1 MSTVVLNEIRRGAY
15 LDSVA
20 LMRLS
25 RTIAGLP
32 GVIEA
37 ALMIGSPSNKK
48 IMGDAGILTA
58 EGSAAQGNDLVIA
71 IKGENDEAAQAA
83 LKEARSQ
90 LDAPK
95 AAAQE
100 TAGWTART
108 LRAAAKSLPEANL
121 ALISVPG
128 DFAVAEARNAIAN
141 GLHAMIFSDNVAVE
155 HERALK
161 EEAAARGLLV
171 MGPDCGT
178 AILNGVPL
186 AFANV
191 IAKGDIGLVAASG
204 TGLQEVS
211 TLIGRY
217 GKGITQAIGVG
228 GRDLKE
234 AVGGIM
240 TLMAI
245 DALDRDPETH
255 QIVLISKPPSGK
267 VAEAIVARI
276 GKSKK
281 QFTLCFVGLDKLALP
296 KNATLTSTL
305 TEAAEKVLGKPISDG
320 DAAAPDSV
328 PGSNRRRLQ
337 GLYSGG
343 TLCAEA
349 QVILRRK
356 GFDVVSNAPIPG
368 VPEISGTGDMQNSIL
383 DLGAD
388 EYTVGRPH
396 PMIDPTARNEL
407 LKQALAS
414 ADTAVILLDVVI
426 GYGAHADPAGS
437 LAEVL
442 SGRPKNGPVVIASV
456 TGTEADPQIY
466 SSQVRRLREAGV
478 IVAASNARAVERAA
492 AILAAS
498 GGVSEQRQRQ
508 AY

>member
-71 IKGENDEAAQAA
+71 IKGEDDAAAQAA

-108 LRAAAKSLPEANL
+108 LRSAAKSLPEANL

-128 DFAVAEARNAIAN
+128 DFAVAEVRNAIAS
-141 GLHAMIFSDNVAVE
+141 GLHAMIFSDNVAVV

-191 IAKGDIGLVAASG
+191 VAKGDIGLVAASG

-281 QFTLCFVGLDKLALP
+281 QFTLCFVGLDK
-296 KNATLTSTL
+296 
-305 TEAAEKVLGKPISDG
+305 
-320 DAAAPDSV
+320 
-328 PGSNRRRLQ
+328 
-337 GLYSGG
+337 
-343 TLCAEA
+343 
-349 QVILRRK
+349 
-356 GFDVVSNAPIPG
+356 
-368 VPEISGTGDMQNSIL
+368 
-383 DLGAD
+383 
-388 EYTVGRPH
+388 
-396 PMIDPTARNEL
+396 
-407 LKQALAS
+407 
-414 ADTAVILLDVVI
+414 
-426 GYGAHADPAGS
+426 
-437 LAEVL
+437 
-442 SGRPKNGPVVIASV
+442 
-456 TGTEADPQIY
+456 
-466 SSQVRRLREAGV
+466 
-478 IVAASNARAVERAA
+478 
-492 AILAAS
+492 
-498 GGVSEQRQRQ
+498 
-508 AY
+508 

>member
-1 MSTVVLNEIRRGAY
+1 MSGVVLNEIRRGAY

-25 RTIAGLP
+25 RTVAGLP
-32 GVIEA
+32 GVLEA
-37 ALMIGSPSNKK
+37 ALMIGTPSNKK
-48 IMGDAGILTA
+48 IMQDAGILTA
-58 EGSAAQGNDLVIA
+58 EGNGAQGNDLVIA
-71 IKGENDEAAQAA
+71 IKAKDDAAAREALEQA
-83 LKEARSQ
+83 KIQ

-100 TAGWTART
+100 TADRT
-108 LRAAAKSLPEANL
+108 VRTVRAAVKSLPDANL

-128 DFAVAEARNAIAN
+128 EFAVAEARNAIAN
-141 GLHAMIFSDNVAVE
+141 GLHVMIFSDNVAIE

-161 EEAAARGLLV
+161 EEAKARGLLV

-191 IAKGDIGLVAASG
+191 IAKGDIGIIAASG

-211 TLIGRY
+211 TLIGRH
-217 GKGITQAIGVG
+217 GKGITHGIGVG

-234 AVGGIM
+234 AIGGIT

-245 DALDRDPETH
+245 DALDRDPETQH
-255 QIVLISKPPSGK
+255 IVLISKPPAAK
-267 VAEAIVARI
+267 VVDAIIARI

-281 QFTLCFVGLDKLALP
+281 QFTLCFIGLDRLSLP
-296 KNATLTSTL
+296 KNAVLASTL
-305 TEAAEKVLGKPISDG
+305 TEAAEKALDKLIVPAGAKAPAV
-320 DAAAPDSV
+320 DAK
-328 PGSNRRRLQ
+328 RQKLR

-356 GFDVVSNAPIPG
+356 GIDVASNAPIPG
-368 VPEISGTGDMQNSIL
+368 VPEISGDAQNAIL

-396 PMIDPTARNEL
+396 PMIDPSLRNDL

-414 ADTAVILLDVVI
+414 PDTAVILLDVVI
-426 GYGAHADPAGS
+426 GYGAHDDPAGS
-437 LAEVL
+437 IAEIL
-442 SGRPKNGPVVIASV
+442 SGSPENGPLVIASV
-456 TGTEADPQIY
+456 TGTEADPQNY
-466 SSQVRRLREAGV
+466 SAQVRRLREAGV
-478 IVAASNARAVERAA
+478 IVESTNARAVELAA
-492 AILAAS
+492 AALSAS
-498 GGVSEQRQRQ
+498 EGASEPRRRQ
-508 AY
+508 AN

>member
-1 MSTVVLNEIRRGAY
+1 MSGVVLNEIRRGAY

-25 RTIAGLP
+25 RTVAGLP
-32 GVIEA
+32 GVLEA
-37 ALMIGSPSNKK
+37 ALMIGTPSNKK
-48 IMGDAGILTA
+48 IMQDAGILTA
-58 EGSAAQGNDLVIA
+58 EGNGAQGNDLVIA
-71 IKGENDEAAQAA
+71 IKAKDGAAAREALEQA
-83 LKEARSQ
+83 KIQ

-95 AAAQE
+95 AVSQE
-100 TAGWTART
+100 TADRT
-108 LRAAAKSLPEANL
+108 VRTVRAAAKSLPDANL

-128 DFAVAEARNAIAN
+128 EFAVAEARNAIAN
-141 GLHAMIFSDNVAVE
+141 GLHVMIFSDNVAIE

-161 EEAAARGLLV
+161 EEAKARGLLV

-191 IAKGDIGLVAASG
+191 IAKGDIGIIAASG

-211 TLIGRY
+211 TLIDRY
-217 GKGITQAIGVG
+217 GKGITHGIGVG

-234 AVGGIM
+234 AIGGIT

-245 DALDRDPETH
+245 DALDRDPETKH
-255 QIVLISKPPSGK
+255 IVLISKPPAAK
-267 VAEAIVARI
+267 VVDAIVARI

-281 QFTLCFVGLDKLALP
+281 QFTLCFIGLDRLSLP
-296 KNATLTSTL
+296 KNAVLASTL
-305 TEAAEKVLGKPISDG
+305 TEAAEKALDKLIVPAGAKAPAVDGK
-320 DAAAPDSV
+320 
-328 PGSNRRRLQ
+328 RQKLR

-356 GFDVVSNAPIPG
+356 GIEVASNAPIPG
-368 VPEISGTGDMQNSIL
+368 VPEISGDAQNAIL

-396 PMIDPTARNEL
+396 PMIDPSLRNDL

-414 ADTAVILLDVVI
+414 SDTAVILLDVVI
-426 GYGAHADPAGS
+426 GYGAHDDPAGS
-437 LAEVL
+437 IAEIL
-442 SGRPKNGPVVIASV
+442 SGSPENGPLVIASV
-456 TGTEADPQIY
+456 TGTEADPQNY
-466 SSQVRRLREAGV
+466 SAQVRRLRDAGV
-478 IVAASNARAVERAA
+478 IVESTNARAVELAATALAA
-492 AILAAS
+492 ADGAS
-498 GGVSEQRQRQ
+498 EPRRRQ
-508 AY
+508 AN

>member
-1 MSTVVLNEIRRGAY
+1 MSVVLNEIRRGAY

-25 RTIAGLP
+25 RTVAGLP
-32 GVIEA
+32 GVVEA
-37 ALMIGSPSNKK
+37 ALMIGTPSNKK
-48 IMGDAGILTA
+48 IMQDAGILKP
-58 EGSAAQGNDLVIA
+58 EGEAAQGNDLVIA
-71 IKGENDEAAQAA
+71 VKATDEAAARAA
-83 LKEARSQ
+83 LDEAKKQ

-100 TAGWTART
+100 SGEQKIHT
-108 LRAAAKSLPEANL
+108 LHAAAKARPDANL

-128 DFAVAEARNAIAN
+128 PFAAAEARNAIAN
-141 GLHAMIFSDNVAVE
+141 GLHVMIFSDNVAIE

-161 EEAAARGLLV
+161 EEAKARGLLV

-191 IAKGDIGLVAASG
+191 IPKGDIGIIAASG

-217 GKGITQAIGVG
+217 GKGITHGIGVG

-234 AVGGIM
+234 AVGGITTM
-240 TLMAI
+240 MAI
-245 DALDRDPETH
+245 DALDRDPETKH
-255 QIVLISKPPSGK
+255 IVLISKPPAAK
-267 VAEAIVARI
+267 VAEVIVARI

-281 QFTLCFVGLDKLALP
+281 QFTLCFIGLDRLTLP
-296 KNATLTSTL
+296 KNAVLASTL
-305 TEAAEKVLGKPISDG
+305 TEAAEKALDKLIVPAGAQLPPLGG
-320 DAAAPDSV
+320 D
-328 PGSNRRRLQ
+328 RYRLH

-356 GFDVVSNAPIPG
+356 GIEVTSNAPIPG
-368 VPEISGTGDMQNSIL
+368 VPEVSSNAQNVIL

-396 PMIDPTARNEL
+396 PMIDPSLRNEM
-407 LKQALAS
+407 LKQALA
-414 ADTAVILLDVVI
+414 APDVAVILLDVVT
-426 GYGAHADPAGS
+426 GYGAHEDPAGS
-437 LAEVL
+437 VAEIL
-442 SGRPKNGPVVIASV
+442 SGSGENGPVVIASV
-456 TGTEADPQIY
+456 TGTEADPQNY
-466 SSQVRRLREAGV
+466 SAQVRRLRVAGAV
-478 IVAASNARAVERAA
+478 VESTNARAAE
-492 AILAAS
+492 LAAS
-498 GGVSEQRQRQ
+498 LLSASAGAERRRQ
-508 AY
+508 AN

>member
-1 MSTVVLNEIRRGAY
+1 MSGVVLNEIRRGAY

-25 RTIAGLP
+25 RTVAALP
-32 GVIEA
+32 GVLEA
-37 ALMIGSPSNKK
+37 ALMIGTPSNKK
-48 IMGDAGILTA
+48 IMQDAGILTA
-58 EGSAAQGNDLVIA
+58 EGNGAQGNDLIIA
-71 IKGENDEAAQAA
+71 IKGKDEAAAREALDQA
-83 LKEARSQ
+83 KVQ

-95 AAAQE
+95 TVSQE
-100 TAGWTART
+100 SADRT
-108 LRAAAKSLPEANL
+108 VRTVRAAVKSLPDANL

-128 DFAVAEARNAIAN
+128 EFAVAEARNAIAN
-141 GLHAMIFSDNVAVE
+141 GLHVMIFSDNVAIE

-161 EEAAARGLLV
+161 EEAKARGLLV

-191 IAKGDIGLVAASG
+191 IAKGDIGIIAASG

-217 GKGITQAIGVG
+217 GKGITHGIGVG

-234 AVGGIM
+234 AIGGIT

-245 DALDRDPETH
+245 DALDRDPETKH
-255 QIVLISKPPSGK
+255 IVLISKPPAAK
-267 VAEAIVARI
+267 VVDAIVARI
-276 GKSKK
+276 EKSKK
-281 QFTLCFVGLDKLALP
+281 QFTVCFIGLDRLSSLP
-296 KNATLTSTL
+296 KNAVLASTL
-305 TEAAEKVLGKPISDG
+305 TEAAENALGKLIVPAG
-320 DAAAPDSV
+320 AKAPSI
-328 PGSNRRRLQ
+328 GGKRQKLR

-356 GFDVVSNAPIPG
+356 GIDVASNAPIPG
-368 VPEISGTGDMQNSIL
+368 VPEVSGDTQNVIL

-396 PMIDPTARNEL
+396 PMIDPSLRNDL

-414 ADTAVILLDVVI
+414 TDTAVILLDVVI
-426 GYGAHADPAGS
+426 GYGAHEDPAGS
-437 LAEVL
+437 IAEIL
-442 SGRPKNGPVVIASV
+442 SGSPENGPLVIASV
-456 TGTEADPQIY
+456 TGTEADPQNY
-466 SSQVRRLREAGV
+466 SAQVRRLRDAGV
-478 IVAASNARAVERAA
+478 IVEATNARAVELAA
-492 AILAAS
+492 AALSAS
-498 GGVSEQRQRQ
+498 EGASEPRRRQ
-508 AY
+508 AN

>member
-1 MSTVVLNEIRRGAY
+1 
-15 LDSVA
+15 
-20 LMRLS
+20 
-25 RTIAGLP
+25 
-32 GVIEA
+32 
-37 ALMIGSPSNKK
+37 
-48 IMGDAGILTA
+48 
-58 EGSAAQGNDLVIA
+58 
-71 IKGENDEAAQAA
+71 
-83 LKEARSQ
+83 
-90 LDAPK
+90 
-95 AAAQE
+95 
-100 TAGWTART
+100 
-108 LRAAAKSLPEANL
+108 
-121 ALISVPG
+121 
-128 DFAVAEARNAIAN
+128 
-141 GLHAMIFSDNVAVE
+141 MIFSDNVAVE

-191 IAKGDIGLVAASG
+191 VAKGDIGLVAASG

-245 DALDRDPETH
+245 DALDRDLETQ

-281 QFTLCFVGLDKLALP
+281 QFTLCFVGLDKLPLP

-305 TEAAEKVLGKPISDG
+305 TEAAEKVLGTPISDG

-356 GFDVVSNAPIPG
+356 GFDVGSNAPIPG
-368 VPEISGTGDMQNSIL
+368 VPEISGAGEMQNSIL

-414 ADTAVILLDVVI
+414 TDTAVILLDDVI

-456 TGTEADPQIY
+456 TGTEADPQVS

-508 AY
+508 AN

>member
-1 MSTVVLNEIRRGAY
+1 MSGVVLNEIRRGVY

-25 RTIAGLP
+25 RTVAGLP
-32 GVIEA
+32 GVLEA
-37 ALMIGSPSNKK
+37 ALMIGTPSNKK
-48 IMGDAGILTA
+48 IMQDAGILTP
-58 EGSAAQGNDLVIA
+58 EGEAAQGSDLVLA
-71 IKGENDEAAQAA
+71 IKGADEAAARAA
-83 LKEARSQ
+83 LDQAKAQ

-100 TAGWTART
+100 TADRKVRT
-108 LRAAAKSLPEANL
+108 LRAAANALPA
-121 ALISVPG
+121 A
-128 DFAVAEARNAIAN
+128 AEARNALAN
-141 GLHAMIFSDNVAVE
+141 GLHVMIFSDNVAIE

-191 IAKGDIGLVAASG
+191 VRKGDIGIIAASG

-211 TLIGRY
+211 TLIDRH
-217 GKGITQAIGVG
+217 GKGITHGIGVG

-234 AVGGIM
+234 SVGGIT

-245 DALDRDPETH
+245 DALDRDPETQH
-255 QIVLISKPPSGK
+255 IVLISKPPAAK

-281 QFTLCFVGLDKLALP
+281 QFTLCFIGLDRLSLPQNAVLA
-296 KNATLTSTL
+296 STL
-305 TEAAEKVLGKPISDG
+305 TEAAEKALGRLI
-320 DAAAPDSV
+320 V
-328 PGSNRRRLQ
+328 PAGAKVPMLNGQRRKLR

-356 GFDVVSNAPIPG
+356 GIDVASNAPIPG
-368 VPEISGTGDMQNSIL
+368 VPEISGEAQNSIL

-396 PMIDPTARNEL
+396 PMIDPSLRNEL
-407 LKQALAS
+407 LKQALVAS
-414 ADTAVILLDVVI
+414 DTAVILLDVVI
-426 GYGAHADPAGS
+426 GYGAHDDPAGS
-437 LAEVL
+437 VAEIL
-442 SGRPKNGPVVIASV
+442 SGSAENGPVVIASV
-456 TGTEADPQIY
+456 TGTEADPQNY
-466 SSQVRRLREAGV
+466 SAQVRRLREAGV
-478 IVAASNARAVERAA
+478 IVESTNAKAVELAA
-492 AILAAS
+492 AALASSQGAS
-498 GGVSEQRQRQ
+498 GQRR
-508 AY
+508 ASAS

>member
-1 MSTVVLNEIRRGAY
+1 MSGVVLNEIRRGAY

-25 RTIAGLP
+25 RTVAGLP
-32 GVIEA
+32 GVLEA
-37 ALMIGSPSNKK
+37 ALMIGTPSNKK
-48 IMGDAGILTA
+48 IMQDAGILTA
-58 EGSAAQGNDLVIA
+58 EGNGAQGNDLVIA
-71 IKGENDEAAQAA
+71 IKAKDDVAARAA
-83 LKEARSQ
+83 LEEAKVQ

-100 TAGWTART
+100 TADRT
-108 LRAAAKSLPEANL
+108 VRTVRAAVKSLPDANL

-128 DFAVAEARNAIAN
+128 EFAVAEARNAIAN
-141 GLHAMIFSDNVAVE
+141 GLHVMIFSDNVAIE

-161 EEAAARGLLV
+161 EEAKARGLLV

-191 IAKGDIGLVAASG
+191 IAKGDIGIIAASG

-211 TLIGRY
+211 TLIGRH
-217 GKGITQAIGVG
+217 GKGITHGIGVG

-234 AVGGIM
+234 AIGGIT

-245 DALDRDPETH
+245 DALDRDPETKH
-255 QIVLISKPPSGK
+255 IVLISKPPAAK
-267 VAEAIVARI
+267 VVDAILARI

-281 QFTLCFVGLDKLALP
+281 QFTLCFIGLDRLSLP
-296 KNATLTSTL
+296 KNAVLASTL
-305 TEAAEKVLGKPISDG
+305 TEAAEKALDKLIVPAGAKIPAIGGK
-320 DAAAPDSV
+320 
-328 PGSNRRRLQ
+328 RQKLR

-356 GFDVVSNAPIPG
+356 GIDVASNAPIPG
-368 VPEISGTGDMQNSIL
+368 VPEISGDVQNAIL

-396 PMIDPTARNEL
+396 PMIDSSLRNDL

-414 ADTAVILLDVVI
+414 PDTAVILLDVVI
-426 GYGAHADPAGS
+426 GYGAHEDPAGS
-437 LAEVL
+437 IAEIL
-442 SGRPKNGPVVIASV
+442 SGSPENGPLVIASV
-456 TGTEADPQIY
+456 TGTEADPQNY
-466 SSQVRRLREAGV
+466 SAQVRRLRDAGV
-478 IVAASNARAVERAA
+478 IVESTNARAVE
-492 AILAAS
+492 LAATALRAS
-498 GGVSEQRQRQ
+498 DGASEPRLRQ
-508 AY
+508 AN

>member
-1 MSTVVLNEIRRGAY
+1 MSGVVLNEIRRGVY

-25 RTIAGLP
+25 RTVAGLP
-32 GVIEA
+32 GVLEA
-37 ALMIGSPSNKK
+37 ALMIGTPSNKK
-48 IMGDAGILTA
+48 IMQDAGILTP
-58 EGSAAQGNDLVIA
+58 EGEAAQGSDLVLA
-71 IKGENDEAAQAA
+71 IKGADEAAARAA
-83 LKEARSQ
+83 LDQAKAQ

-100 TAGWTART
+100 TADRKVRT
-108 LRAAAKSLPEANL
+108 LRAAANALPDANL
-121 ALISVPG
+121 AIISVPG
-128 DFAVAEARNAIAN
+128 EFAAAEARNALAN
-141 GLHAMIFSDNVAVE
+141 GLHVMIFSDNVAIE

-191 IAKGDIGLVAASG
+191 VRKGDIGIIAASG

-211 TLIGRY
+211 TLIDRH
-217 GKGITQAIGVG
+217 GKGITHGIGVG

-234 AVGGIM
+234 SVGGIT

-245 DALDRDPETH
+245 DALDRDPETQH
-255 QIVLISKPPSGK
+255 IVLISKPPAAK

-281 QFTLCFVGLDKLALP
+281 QFTLCFIGLDRLSLPQNAVLA
-296 KNATLTSTL
+296 STL
-305 TEAAEKVLGKPISDG
+305 TEAAEKALGRLI
-320 DAAAPDSV
+320 V
-328 PGSNRRRLQ
+328 PAGAKVPMLNGQRRKLR

-356 GFDVVSNAPIPG
+356 GIDVASNAPIPG
-368 VPEISGTGDMQNSIL
+368 VPEISGEAQNSIL

-396 PMIDPTARNEL
+396 PMIDPSLRNEL
-407 LKQALAS
+407 LKQALVAS
-414 ADTAVILLDVVI
+414 DTAVILLDVVI
-426 GYGAHADPAGS
+426 GYGAHDDPAGS
-437 LAEVL
+437 VAEIL
-442 SGRPKNGPVVIASV
+442 SGSAENGPVVIASV
-456 TGTEADPQIY
+456 TGTEADPQNY
-466 SSQVRRLREAGV
+466 SAQVRRLREAGV
-478 IVAASNARAVERAA
+478 IVESTNAKAVELAA
-492 AILAAS
+492 AALASSQGAS
-498 GGVSEQRQRQ
+498 GQRR
-508 AY
+508 ASAS

>member
-1 MSTVVLNEIRRGAY
+1 MSGVVLNEIRRGAY

-25 RTIAGLP
+25 RTVAGLP
-32 GVIEA
+32 GVLEA
-37 ALMIGSPSNKK
+37 ALMIGTPSNKK
-48 IMGDAGILTA
+48 IMQDAGILTA
-58 EGSAAQGNDLVIA
+58 EGNGAQGNDLVIA
-71 IKGENDEAAQAA
+71 IKAKDDAAAREALEQA
-83 LKEARSQ
+83 KIQ

-95 AAAQE
+95 AVSQE
-100 TAGWTART
+100 SADRT
-108 LRAAAKSLPEANL
+108 VRTVRAAVKSLPDANL

-128 DFAVAEARNAIAN
+128 EFAVAEARNALAN
-141 GLHAMIFSDNVAVE
+141 GLHVMIFSDNVAIE

-161 EEAAARGLLV
+161 EEAKARGLLV

-191 IAKGDIGLVAASG
+191 IAKGDIGIIAASG

-217 GKGITQAIGVG
+217 GKGITHGIGVG

-234 AVGGIM
+234 AIGGIT

-245 DALDRDPETH
+245 DALDRDPETQH
-255 QIVLISKPPSGK
+255 IVLISKPPAAK
-267 VAEAIVARI
+267 VVDAIAARI

-281 QFTLCFVGLDKLALP
+281 QFTVCFIGLDRLSLP
-296 KNATLTSTL
+296 KNAVLASTL
-305 TEAAEKVLGKPISDG
+305 TEAAEKALGKLIVPAG
-320 DAAAPDSV
+320 AKAPAIDSK
-328 PGSNRRRLQ
+328 RQKLR

-356 GFDVVSNAPIPG
+356 GIDVASNASIPG
-368 VPEISGTGDMQNSIL
+368 VPEVSDDAQNVIL

-396 PMIDPTARNEL
+396 PMIDPSLRNDL

-426 GYGAHADPAGS
+426 GYGAHEDPAGS
-437 LAEVL
+437 IAEIL
-442 SGRPKNGPVVIASV
+442 SGSPENGPLVIASV
-456 TGTEADPQIY
+456 TGTEADPQNY
-466 SSQVRRLREAGV
+466 SAQVRRLRDAGV
-478 IVAASNARAVERAA
+478 IVESTNARAVE
-492 AILAAS
+492 LAANALS
-498 GGVSEQRQRQ
+498 ASEGASEPRRRQ
-508 AY
+508 AN